1 MLGWLKES
9 NRMLHLKAGFI
20 LFVACIIMQG
30 FVISMYNIRIDFTQ
44 EQSDAVMVTMSVA
57 SFLCVFFSM
66 CSVEY
71 IQKAA
76 GEDEDTARYRLPS
89 VQGSDGQQGSTGSVP
104 GRKGADQVAETLR

>member
-9 NRMLHLKAGFI
+9 NRMLHLKAGFT

-44 EQSDAVMVTMSVA
+44 EQSDAVIVTMSVA

-71 IQKAA
+71 IQK
-76 GEDEDTARYRLPS
+76 S
-89 VQGSDGQQGSTGSVP
+89 VGGRWDWLDVLAGSVAP
-104 GRKGADQVAETLR
+104 VLLTVVIAVLTVVL

>member
-76 GEDEDTARYRLPS
+76 GGRWDWLDVLA
-89 VQGSDGQQGSTGSVP
+89 GSVAP
-104 GRKGADQVAETLR
+104 VLLTVVIAVLTVVL

>member
-71 IQKAA
+71 IQK
-76 GEDEDTARYRLPS
+76 
-89 VQGSDGQQGSTGSVP
+89 SDDGRWDWLDVLAGSVAP
-104 GRKGADQVAETLR
+104 VLITVVMVIITLVV